1 VQPARGTDLSGIA
14 NANAGSVALPPRV
27 TAPNAQPATAPGAQ
41 PATAPP
47 GSRGFFVSLASHTSE
62 AQARADAAKVLVD
75 GLPAHVATS
84 PVGGRT
90 LYRVVLGPY
99 SSRAAAERAGSL
111 AARPFWIYEAQ

>member
-1 VQPARGTDLSGIA
+1 MPDAEPPAAT
-14 NANAGSVALPPRV
+14 P
-27 TAPNAQPATAPGAQ
+27 APA
-41 PATAPP
+41 
-47 GSRGFFVSLASHTSE
+47 GSRGFFVSLASHTTE
-62 AQARADAAKVLVD
+62 AQARADAARVVVD

-84 PVGGRT
+84 TVGGRT